1 MIFYLLWNLNWKDP
15 KLFFF
20 FYALEVGLNFNG
32 SNNGSNLLV
41 CCWELTMIWGG
52 TSSSED
58 QVELFSLLM
67 IISSFSSLNL
77 SADSGIKMVKKHLE
91 IGKTDPQHWKEIA
104 KFRKE
109 F

>member
-1 MIFYLLWNLNWKDP
+1 MKFELKMNP

-32 SNNGSNLLV
+32 SNKGSNLLL

-67 IISSFSSLNL
+67 IMSSFSSLNL

-91 IGKTDPQHWKEIA
+91 IGKTGTQHWKEIA

-109 F
+109 FGRNH

>member
-1 MIFYLLWNLNWKDP
+1 MKFELKMNP

-32 SNNGSNLLV
+32 SNNGSNLLLG
-41 CCWELTMIWGG
+41 CWELTIICGG

-67 IISSFSSLNL
+67 IMSSFSSLNL

-91 IGKTDPQHWKEIA
+91 IGKTGTQHWKERA

-109 F
+109 FGRNL